1 MSILE
6 EAAAAV
12 TPMESDQDRADA
24 RAKARESAKP
34 GDWFSMILDHH
45 VQIEDAFRDAKSAEG
60 GDAARAALKKLGVVV
75 MGHAIA
81 EEAVIYPAMAE
92 TGQSG
97 HSDHGY
103 DEQAT
108 VKVDMAELEKMDP
121 SSGEFADKL
130 EAIRE
135 AVAHLVSVTGTGC
148 PRSRPADAHPE
159 ISRAV
164 RALCRWRS
172 RGRRARDEL
181 LGGSG
186 EKRRAVIDTSVSK

>member
-24 RAKARESAKP
+24 RAKARETAKP

-135 AVAHLVSVTGTGC
+135 AVAHHMYEEEGTWYPSLEQDAPEADQQMLTQKYREQFERYVDGGAAGGE
-148 PRSRPADAHPE
+148 PAM
-159 ISRAV
+159 SF
-164 RALCRWRS
+164 
-172 RGRRARDEL
+172 
-181 LGGSG
+181 
-186 EKRRAVIDTSVSK
+186 